1 MGHGKSLGA
10 GRDLQG
16 VNADVESRKVAVKNG
31 NGKHE
36 LTSVATLPGQL
47 ELPPEEIIP
56 AVHLDATAPKSD
68 RLAEIVKL
76 LLLELGVDLGN
87 QHFRETPERV
97 ARFYRE
103 FTRGFCVRPETILK
117 TFRSQAHELVAV
129 SAIDFFSLC
138 PHHLLVYG
146 GKIHFG
152 YIPNGQIVGVS
163 KIPRL
168 VHAMAAR
175 PIVQEELVSS
185 IADAFMSV
193 VKPFGC
199 IVKAVGKHD
208 CVAVRGVKCPATAMT
223 TVAKRGIFE
232 QERIYIE
239 EFDRA
244 ITEGQ
249 RCVR

>member
-1 MGHGKSLGA
+1 
-10 GRDLQG
+10 
-16 VNADVESRKVAVKNG
+16 VESRKVDVKNG
-31 NGKHE
+31 NGKHD
-36 LTSVATLPGQL
+36 LTSVATLEGRL
-47 ELPPEEIIP
+47 ELMPEDILP
-56 AVHLDATAPKSD
+56 AVQLDAMVPKSD
-68 RLAEIVKL
+68 RLAAIVKL
-76 LLLELGVDLGN
+76 LLVELGVDIEN

-103 FTRGFCVRPETILK
+103 FTRGFCVRPEAILK
-117 TFRSQAHELVAV
+117 TFRSEAHELVVV

-175 PIVQEELVSS
+175 PIIQEELVSS

-193 VKPFGC
+193 VRPSGC

-208 CVAVRGVKCPATAMT
+208 CVAARGVQCPAVTMT
-223 TVAKRGIFE
+223 TVTKRGIFE
-232 QERIYIE
+232 QERSYSE

-249 RCVR
+249 RYVR

>member
-1 MGHGKSLGA
+1 MN
-10 GRDLQG
+10 
-16 VNADVESRKVAVKNG
+16 VDVESRRVDVKNG
-31 NGKHE
+31 NGNHD
-36 LTSVATLPGQL
+36 LTSVATLDGQL
-47 ELPPEEIIP
+47 ERTPEVFPLSVRVE
-56 AVHLDATAPKSD
+56 AGAPKAD
-68 RLAEIVKL
+68 RLAEIVEL
-76 LLLELGVDLGN
+76 LLLELGLEVGN

-103 FTRGFCVRPETILK
+103 FTRGLCVRPETILK
-117 TFRSQAHELVAV
+117 TFQSETRELVVA
-129 SAIDFFSLC
+129 SGIEFFSLC

-152 YIPNGQIVGVS
+152 YIPNGQIVGMS

-168 VHAMAAR
+168 VHALAAQ
-175 PIVQEELVSS
+175 PIVQEELVSEV
-185 IADAFMSV
+185 ADAFMAV
-193 VKPFGC
+193 VKPSGC
-199 IVKAVGKHD
+199 IVKAVGTHD
-208 CVAVRGVKCPATAMT
+208 CVAVRGVRCPSMTLT

>member
-1 MGHGKSLGA
+1 MN
-10 GRDLQG
+10 
-16 VNADVESRKVAVKNG
+16 VDVESRRVDVKNG
-31 NGKHE
+31 NGNHD
-36 LTSVATLPGQL
+36 LTSVATLEDQL
-47 ELPPEEIIP
+47 ERMP
-56 AVHLDATAPKSD
+56 AVALPSVRLEDAALKAD
-68 RLAEIVKL
+68 RLAEIVEL
-76 LLLELGVDLGN
+76 LLLELGLDVGN

-103 FTRGFCVRPETILK
+103 FTRGLCVRPETILK
-117 TFRSQAHELVAV
+117 TFQSETRELVVA
-129 SAIDFFSLC
+129 SGIEFFSLC

-152 YIPNGQIVGVS
+152 YIPNGRIVGMS
-163 KIPRL
+163 KIPRR
-168 VHAMAAR
+168 VHALAAQ
-175 PIVQEELVSS
+175 PIVQEELVSEV
-185 IADAFMSV
+185 ADAFMVV
-193 VKPFGC
+193 VKPSGC

-208 CVAVRGVKCPATAMT
+208 CVAVRGVRCPSMTMT

-244 ITEGQ
+244 ISEGQ

>member
-1 MGHGKSLGA
+1 MRRGKEASV
-10 GRDLQG
+10 R
-16 VNADVESRKVAVKNG
+16 NG
-31 NGKHE
+31 NGKQD
-36 LTSVATLPGQL
+36 LSAIATLERGL
-47 ELPPEEIIP
+47 EVVPEEILP
-56 AVHLDATAPKSD
+56 VGRRETAPHSD

-76 LLLELGVDLGN
+76 LLVELGVDVAN

-103 FTRGFCVRPETILK
+103 FTSGFCVRPETILK
-117 TFRSQAHELVAV
+117 TFRSEARELVVV

-152 YIPNGQIVGVS
+152 YIPDGQIVGVS

-168 VHAMAAR
+168 VHALAAR

-193 VKPFGC
+193 VKPSGC
-199 IVKAVGKHD
+199 IVKAIGKHD
-208 CVAVRGVKCPATAMT
+208 CVAVRGVRSPGVSMT
-223 TVAKRGIFE
+223 TVTKRGIFE
-232 QERIYIE
+232 QVRIHVE

-244 ITEGQ
+244 FAEG
-249 RCVR
+249 RHCVR

>member
-1 MGHGKSLGA
+1 VS
-10 GRDLQG
+10 
-16 VNADVESRKVAVKNG
+16 
-31 NGKHE
+31 
-36 LTSVATLPGQL
+36 
-47 ELPPEEIIP
+47 
-56 AVHLDATAPKSD
+56 
-68 RLAEIVKL
+68 
-76 LLLELGVDLGN
+76 
-87 QHFRETPERV
+87 
-97 ARFYRE
+97 
-103 FTRGFCVRPETILK
+103 PETILK
-117 TFRSQAHELVAV
+117 TFRSETHELLAV

-146 GKIHFG
+146 GKIRFG
-152 YIPNGQIVGVS
+152 YIPNGQIVGIS

-168 VHAMAAR
+168 VHALAAR
-175 PIVQEELVSS
+175 PIVQEELVSD

-193 VKPFGC
+193 VKPSGC

-208 CVAVRGVKCPATAMT
+208 CVAVRGVRCPAMTMT

-232 QERIYIE
+232 RERIYIE

>member
-1 MGHGKSLGA
+1 MGNIKSLGT
-10 GRDLQG
+10 GRNLQG
-16 VNADVESRKVAVKNG
+16 LTRRRKEISVRNG
-31 NGKHE
+31 NGKQDF
-36 LTSVATLPGQL
+36 SAVATLEGAL
-47 ELPPEEIIP
+47 EVVPEEIHP
-56 AVHLDATAPKSD
+56 VVRRETGAPHGD

-76 LLLELGVDLGN
+76 LLVELGVDVAN

-103 FTRGFCVRPETILK
+103 FTSGFCVRPERILK
-117 TFRSQAHELVAV
+117 TFHSEARELVVV

-152 YIPNGQIVGVS
+152 YIPDGQIVGVS

-168 VHAMAAR
+168 VHALAAR

-193 VKPFGC
+193 VKPSGC
-199 IVKAVGKHD
+199 IVKAIGKHD
-208 CVAVRGVKCPATAMT
+208 CVAVRGVRCPGVSMT
-223 TVAKRGIFE
+223 TVTKRGIFE
-232 QERIYIE
+232 QERSHAE

-244 ITEGQ
+244 ITQGQ
-249 RCVR
+249 RYVR

>member
-1 MGHGKSLGA
+1 M
-10 GRDLQG
+10 
-16 VNADVESRKVAVKNG
+16 
-31 NGKHE
+31 
-36 LTSVATLPGQL
+36 
-47 ELPPEEIIP
+47 P
-56 AVHLDATAPKSD
+56 AVALPSVRVEEAALKADK
-68 RLAEIVKL
+68 LAEIVEL
-76 LLLELGVDLGN
+76 LLLELGLDVGN
-87 QHFRETPERV
+87 KHFRETPERV

-103 FTRGFCVRPETILK
+103 FTRGLCVRPETILK
-117 TFRSQAHELVAV
+117 AFQSETRELVVA
-129 SAIDFFSLC
+129 SGIEFFSLC

-152 YIPNGQIVGVS
+152 YIPNGQIVGMS

-168 VHAMAAR
+168 VHALAAQ
-175 PIVQEELVSS
+175 PIVQEELVSEVS
-185 IADAFMSV
+185 DAFMAV
-193 VKPFGC
+193 VKPSGC

-208 CVAVRGVKCPATAMT
+208 CIAVRGVRCPSMTMT

>member
-1 MGHGKSLGA
+1 MGNGKSLGPD
-10 GRDLQG
+10 RDLQG
-16 VNADVESRKVAVKNG
+16 VRQRRKEVSVKNG
-31 NGKHE
+31 SGKQH
-36 LTSVATLPGQL
+36 LSAVATLEGRL
-47 ELPPEEIIP
+47 EVVPEEILP
-56 AVHLDATAPKSD
+56 VVHREMTALHTD

-76 LLLELGVDLGN
+76 LLVELGVDVAD

-103 FTRGFCVRPETILK
+103 FTRGFCVRPDTILK
-117 TFRSQAHELVAV
+117 TFRSEAHELVVV

-146 GKIHFG
+146 GRIHFG

-168 VHAMAAR
+168 VHALAAR
-175 PIVQEELVSS
+175 PIIQEELVSS

-193 VKPFGC
+193 VKPSGC
-199 IVKAVGKHD
+199 IVKAIGKHD
-208 CVAVRGVKCPATAMT
+208 CVAVRGVRCPAVSMT
-223 TVAKRGIFE
+223 TVTKRGIFE
-232 QERIYIE
+232 QERSHGE

-249 RCVR
+249 HCAR

>member
-1 MGHGKSLGA
+1 MTA
-10 GRDLQG
+10 
-16 VNADVESRKVAVKNG
+16 
-31 NGKHE
+31 
-36 LTSVATLPGQL
+36 VATLEDRL
-47 ELPPEEIIP
+47 ELTPEEMLP
-56 AVHLDATAPKSD
+56 AVRLEAMTPKSD

-76 LLLELGVDLGN
+76 LLQELGMDIEN

-103 FTRGFCVRPETILK
+103 FTRGVCVKPETILK
-117 TFRSQAHELVAV
+117 TFRSEARELVAV

-152 YIPNGQIVGVS
+152 YIPNGQIVGIS

-168 VHAMAAR
+168 VHAMAAQ

-193 VKPFGC
+193 VKPAGC
-199 IVKAVGKHD
+199 IVKAIGKHD
-208 CVAVRGVKCPATAMT
+208 CIGVRGVQCPAVAMT
-223 TVAKRGIFE
+223 TVTKRGIFE
-232 QERIYIE
+232 QERIYSE

>member
-1 MGHGKSLGA
+1 L
-10 GRDLQG
+10 
-16 VNADVESRKVAVKNG
+16 NNG

-36 LTSVATLPGQL
+36 LTSVATLEGRL
-47 ELPPEEIIP
+47 ELTPEENLL
-56 AVHLDATAPKSD
+56 AVQFDAMVPKSD

-76 LLLELGVDLGN
+76 LLLELGVDTES
-87 QHFRETPERV
+87 QHFRETPGRV

-103 FTRGFCVRPETILK
+103 FTQGFCVRPETILK

-168 VHAMAAR
+168 IHAMAAQ

-193 VKPFGC
+193 VKPSGC

-208 CVAVRGVKCPATAMT
+208 CVAVRGVKCPATALT

-232 QERIYIE
+232 QDGIYIE

>member
-1 MGHGKSLGA
+1 
-10 GRDLQG
+10 
-16 VNADVESRKVAVKNG
+16 VESRKIDVKNG
-31 NGKHE
+31 NGKHD
-36 LTSVATLPGQL
+36 LTSVATLEGRL
-47 ELPPEEIIP
+47 ELTPEESLP
-56 AVHLDATAPKSD
+56 AVQFDAMVPKSD
-68 RLAEIVKL
+68 RLAAIVKL
-76 LLLELGVDLGN
+76 LLLELGVDLDN

-103 FTRGFCVRPETILK
+103 FTRGLCVRPEAILK
-117 TFRSQAHELVAV
+117 TFRSEAHELVVV

-175 PIVQEELVSS
+175 PIIQEELVSS
-185 IADAFMSV
+185 IADAFVSV
-193 VKPFGC
+193 VKPSGC
-199 IVKAVGKHD
+199 IVKAIAKHD
-208 CVAVRGVKCPATAMT
+208 CVGVRGVQCPAVAMT
-223 TVAKRGIFE
+223 TVTKRGIFA
-232 QERIYIE
+232 QERGYSE

>member
-1 MGHGKSLGA
+1 MGKV
-10 GRDLQG
+10 D
-16 VNADVESRKVAVKNG
+16 VNNG
-31 NGKHE
+31 NAKHD
-36 LTSVATLPGQL
+36 LTAVATLEDRL
-47 ELPPEEIIP
+47 ELTPEEIP
-56 AVHLDATAPKSD
+56 LAVRLEATTPQSD
-68 RLAEIVKL
+68 RLAEIVRL
-76 LLLELGVDLGN
+76 LLQELGMDIEN

-103 FTRGFCVRPETILK
+103 FTRGVCVKPETILK
-117 TFRSQAHELVAV
+117 TFRSEARELVAV

-152 YIPNGQIVGVS
+152 YIPNGQIVGIS

-193 VKPFGC
+193 VKPTGC
-199 IVKAVGKHD
+199 IVKAIGKHD
-208 CVAVRGVKCPATAMT
+208 CIGVRGVQCPAVAMT
-223 TVAKRGIFE
+223 TVTKRGIFE
-232 QERIYIE
+232 QERIYSE

-244 ITEGQ
+244 IAEGQ